1 MKRALIVCAALG
13 MVVVVIAGGMAT
25 AYFLARGAEH
35 LCPGAGSLTNIL
47 ILMLVFVMVIAT
59 LLTIAER
66 KWSAMI
72 QDRIGP
78 NRARID
84 LPLLRDRTLGWI
96 APVAADVLKMLFK
109 EDFIPA
115 RANRF
120 LFNLGPI
127 LAFRPVLALFAVVPA
142 GPTISLMNR
151 EVRMVIA
158 EPDF

>member
-47 ILMLVFVMVIAT
+47 ILMLVFVMGIAT
-59 LLTIAER
+59 LLTMAER

-78 NRARID
+78 NRARVG
-84 LPLLRDRTLGWI
+84 PSGLRHYALAGVART
-96 APVAADVLKMLFK
+96 
-109 EDFIPA
+109 
-115 RANRF
+115 
-120 LFNLGPI
+120 
-127 LAFRPVLALFAVVPA
+127 
-142 GPTISLMNR
+142 
-151 EVRMVIA
+151 
-158 EPDF
+158 